1 MVLFEVVL
9 VLLYKRIKYCNKWI
23 DVLVWYL
30 MEKWELYS
38 NCDYDFF
45 RMNKKI
51 ERKIKVFLIDEI

>member
-1 MVLFEVVL
+1 MDWCVS
-9 VLLYKRIKYCNKWI
+9 
-23 DVLVWYL
+23 
-30 MEKWELYS
+30 MEWELYR